1 VTIIANPNEDIHLQL
16 VWDTP
21 GDADQTDLE
30 GSDVDLHFL
39 HPAAAGWFG
48 SGGQYDCY
56 FANTSPDWGIVG
68 RPDDNP
74 SLDIDDTNGAGPEN
88 INLDQPENT
97 QALGGPYRVGIHYY
111 RADAGA
117 FAGVNTFGFSDV
129 TVRIYLG
136 GVLTHEVTRAMNDTN
151 DFWEVAGIIW
161 TDGDRRVVEINQMSE
176 QLPFP

>member
-1 VTIIANPNEDIHLQL
+1 

-21 GDADQTDLE
+21 GDDDQTDVS

-39 HPAAAGWFG
+39 HPRGNDWFRAG
-48 SGGQYDCY
+48 GGDYDCY
-56 FANTSPDWGIVG
+56 FANPTPDWGLAG
-68 RPDDNP
+68 RNEDNP